1 MKKFS
6 KKKCGCFVF
15 LLFFAYSFWV
25 FFYFEDIGENIATKD
40 SCSINYFL
48 PDQAINIS
56 FYRNSRYVYYECDV
70 SLKDALDFTSKR
82 KWTMQPIGEKPMEA
96 RCRFFS
102 TTDGPQ
108 RTAAMKYFEKYG
120 ESGKVYSYYIS
131 EGYYFDDFSHE
142 GGYRI
147 VYDTSLGKLFFQLSM
162 R

>member
-6 KKKCGCFVF
+6 KKKCGCLVF
-15 LLFFAYSFWV
+15 LLFVAYSFWV
-25 FFYFEDIGENIATKD
+25 FFHFEDIGENIATKD

-56 FYRNSRYVYYECDV
+56 FYRNSRYVCYECDV
-70 SLKDALDFTSKR
+70 SLKDALDFTSTR
-82 KWTMQPIGEKPMEA
+82 KWTMQPIGEEPVEMN
-96 RCRFFS
+96 CRFFS

-108 RTAAMKYFEKYG
+108 RSAAMEYFKKYG
-120 ESGKVYSYYIS
+120 EKKGYPYYVS
-131 EGYYFDDFSHE
+131 EGYYFDDLSHR

-147 VYDTSLGKLFFQLSM
+147 AYDTSLGKLFFELSM